1 MRVRGA
7 RFGAPNDADIP
18 HSPDP
23 APTGPKHVPA
33 KQVSADP
40 AEVAAAILAHLMCV
54 QNKAGNFEIPGDD
67 ALFAE
72 LNLEIQKD
80 GRTISVTP
88 LGVTV
93 RAHSAGPAAL
103 GE

>member
-1 MRVRGA
+1 
-7 RFGAPNDADIP
+7 
-18 HSPDP
+18 
-23 APTGPKHVPA
+23 
-33 KQVSADP
+33 
-40 AEVAAAILAHLMCV
+40 MCV